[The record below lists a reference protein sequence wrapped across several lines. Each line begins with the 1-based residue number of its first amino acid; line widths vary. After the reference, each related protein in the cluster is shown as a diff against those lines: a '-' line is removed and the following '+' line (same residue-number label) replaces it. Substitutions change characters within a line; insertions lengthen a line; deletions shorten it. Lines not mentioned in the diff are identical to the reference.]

1 MSVLGI
7 GPRDVVSLARHSRR
21 TLSPKG
27 PILVTGVLAEQLA
40 TELRAGG
47 DASLVRTHGDPAE
60 AAAVVCVVGEAATPS
75 DEQVLRAATR
85 ALVPVI
91 GVRTGSSGAPIP
103 YVLATDVVDV
113 PPGQGFPVDEI
124 AGTLAAALGVD
135 GAPLAGALPVLRDAV
150 QARRVTEGVL
160 AAGTLAL
167 GRGGPRLPVLALSQA
182 RMLSDVAATGAGPTP
197 ETPRATAEAVAPP
210 LAAAL
215 ATGVLSRGPSSAG
228 SPCATGCSTAPSRP
242 RPRTRSRPSSGASRA
257 ARPGCA
263 SGSVRS
269 GT

>member
-1 MSVLGI
+1 VNALGI
-7 GPRDVVSLARHSRR
+7 GPRDVLSLARHSRR

-40 TELRAGG
+40 AELRAGG

-75 DEQVLRAATR
+75 DEEVLRAATR

-91 GVRTGSSGAPIP
+91 GVRTGSSRAAIP

-124 AGTLAAALGVD
+124 ARTLAAALRTD

-150 QARRVTEGVL
+150 QSRRVTDGVL
-160 AAGTLAL
+160 AASTLAL
-167 GRGGPRLPVLALSQA
+167 GRGGPRLPLLALSQA
-182 RMLSDVAATGAGPTP
+182 RMLSDVAATSARPM
-197 ETPRATAEAVAPP
+197 
-210 LAAAL
+210 
-215 ATGVLSRGPSSAG
+215 PS
-228 SPCATGCSTAPSRP
+228 
-242 RPRTRSRPSSGASRA
+242 ASRSFARSLMWACALPRVWAGVSLKA
-257 ARPGCA
+257 ARP
-263 SGSVRS
+263 VPR
-269 GT
+269 

>member
-1 MSVLGI
+1 MSPLGI

-60 AAAVVCVVGEAATPS
+60 AAAVVCVVGEGATPS

-103 YVLATDVVDV
+103 YILATDVVDV

-135 GAPLAGALPVLRDAV
+135 GAPLAGALPVLRDADHGDER
-150 QARRVTEGVL
+150 ARCGAQHLFVRRRG
-160 AAGTLAL
+160 AFAYHADDRGGL
-167 GRGGPRLPVLALSQA
+167 GRIAV
-182 RMLSDVAATGAGPTP
+182 
-197 ETPRATAEAVAPP
+197 RAHE
-210 LAAAL
+210 
-215 ATGVLSRGPSSAG
+215 
-228 SPCATGCSTAPSRP
+228 
-242 RPRTRSRPSSGASRA
+242 
-257 ARPGCA
+257 
-263 SGSVRS
+263 
-269 GT
+269 

>member
-1 MSVLGI
+1 MSALGI

-60 AAAVVCVVGEAATPS
+60 AAAVVCVVGEGATPS

-103 YVLATDVVDV
+103 YILATDVVDV

-124 AGTLAAALGVD
+124 AGTLGAALGVD

-182 RMLSDVAATGAGPTP
+182 RMLSDVVATEAGPTP

-210 LAAAL
+210 LVAAL
-215 ATGVLSRGPSSAG
+215 ATGVLTRALVRRLPVRNRLLEGAVAA
-228 SPCATGCSTAPSRP
+228 ATTYALATVFGRI
-242 RPRTRSRPSSGASRA
+242 
-257 ARPGCA
+257 AR
-263 SGSVRS
+263 R
-269 GT
+269 